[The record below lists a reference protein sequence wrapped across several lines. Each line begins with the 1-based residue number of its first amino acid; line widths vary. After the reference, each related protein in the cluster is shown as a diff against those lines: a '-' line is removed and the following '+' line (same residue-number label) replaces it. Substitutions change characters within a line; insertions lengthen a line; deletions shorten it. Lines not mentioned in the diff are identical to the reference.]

1 MTTKMVNMEFDG
13 KAVSVPEG
21 MTLVD
26 AGAAVGSTSR
36 TFATSRNCAAWA
48 PAACAWWRWRA

>member
-1 MTTKMVNMEFDG
+1 MTKMVNMEFDG

-26 AGAAVGSTSR
+26 AAATVGVHIP
-36 TFATSRNCAAWA
+36 NLCHIK
-48 PAACAWWRWRA
+48 